1 MKKLGVLGL
10 FPVPQI
16 TQVLDECWVVEILVL
31 RKICAYRGIPE
42 EEEEEEEEEDDD
54 DDDEEEEEEDAK
66 KKKREAST
74 GGADQFCF
82 FF

>member
-31 RKICAYRGIPE
+31 RQICAYRGIPE
-42 EEEEEEEEEDDD
+42 EEEEDDD
-54 DDDEEEEEEDAK
+54 EEEEDAK
-66 KKKREAST
+66 KRKGKQAQVVPIS
-74 GGADQFCF
+74 FVF